1 MPMARVL
8 LDGTGAGRRPRWRVA
23 AIVAAVRSLPLLVF
37 VVGAGALGA
46 EMAAARLLAP
56 YFGDS
61 TLIWANTIGVVLVSL
76 SAGYWLGGRFAD
88 RHPEEP
94 RLRVLVLVAASLIAA
109 IPLVSGPFLHLAV
122 RAFDQID
129 AGAFVGSMLGM
140 LGLIAVPLVLI
151 GAVSPWALRLAVR
164 DVAHAGRIA
173 GRLSAIGTAG
183 SLVGT
188 WVSSLLLIPFV
199 GTQRT
204 FLVLAL
210 VIALVATFGLP
221 RRALLVPV
229 VIAALIAL
237 PPGVTKPAEDG
248 DRVLAE
254 AETTY
259 QYARIVEHRTVYGD
273 GGLPAA
279 TERRLELNEGQA
291 IHSVWRADTVLTGNY
306 WDAYQ
311 VLPFA
316 VADGPVG
323 QPTSPPRRVAML
335 GNAGGTVGRALLH
348 FFPRVVVDGV
358 EIDGKVSELGRTWLG
373 MPKGPR
379 MNVITDDAR
388 PFLRGAADR
397 GRDAAKR
404 YDVIGIDAY
413 RQPYIPFYLT
423 TREFFALAGARLTP
437 RGAVI
442 VNVGHPES
450 SDSLERALAA
460 TLRTTFPTVLR
471 YRMTDTN
478 TLLLATRAPASA
490 DQLRATIPTLPREL
504 RPIAARAANGLVD
517 APHGGPVYTDDKAPV
532 EWLVDGSIVQY
543 AVGD

>member
-1 MPMARVL
+1 M
-8 LDGTGAGRRPRWRVA
+8 
-23 AIVAAVRSLPLLVF
+23 RSLALLVF
-37 VVGAGALGA
+37 VVGAGTLGA

-88 RHPEEP
+88 RHPEEQ
-94 RLRVLVLVAASLIAA
+94 RLRLLVLVAAGLIAA

-151 GAVSPWALRLAVR
+151 GAVSPWALRLAVG
-164 DVAHAGRIA
+164 DVEHAGRVA

-188 WVSSLLLIPFV
+188 WISSLLLIPFV

-204 FLVLAL
+204 FLILAL
-210 VIALVATFGLP
+210 AIALVAALGLP
-221 RRALLVPV
+221 RRALLAPAA
-229 VIAALIAL
+229 IAALLAL
-237 PPGVTKPAEDG
+237 PPGVTKPAESG
-248 DRVLAE
+248 DRVLDE
-254 AETTY
+254 AETPY
-259 QYARIVEHRTVYGD
+259 QYARIVEHRTAEGE
-273 GGLPAA
+273 GIPPTLPAA

-306 WDAYQ
+306 WDAYL

-316 VADGPVG
+316 VADA
-323 QPTSPPRRVAML
+323 PPARVAML

-348 FFPRVVVDGV
+348 YFPRTTVDGV
-358 EIDGKVSELGRTWLG
+358 EIDGKVSELGRKWLG
-373 MPKGPR
+373 MPRGPR
-379 MNVITDDAR
+379 MNVITEDAR

-423 TREFFALAGARLTP
+423 TREFFALAGDRLTA
-437 RGAVI
+437 RGSVI
-442 VNVGHPES
+442 VNVGHPED
-450 SDSLERALAA
+450 SDALEKALSA
-460 TLRTTFPTVLR
+460 TLRTTFPTVLS

-478 TLLLATRAPASA
+478 TLLVATRLPASA
-490 DQLRATIPTLPREL
+490 PRLRAAIPTLPGEL
-504 RPIAARAANGLVD
+504 RPIAARAAGRLVE
-517 APHGGPVYTDDKAPV
+517 APRGGPVYTDDKAPV